1 MPKVVVKMN
10 DTIESLLRRFKRSV
24 EKSGVLSKVRRCQ
37 FYEKPSAE
45 RKRKKAAAVKRHLK
59 KVARENMYAS
69 RGPSLPKTTSRD
81 FKPARTSQAAPRESK
96 SE

>member
-1 MPKVVVKMN
+1 MPKVIVKMN
-10 DTIESLLRRFKRSV
+10 DNIDSLLRRFKRSV

-59 KVARENMYAS
+59 KVARESMFIS
-69 RGPSLPKTTSRD
+69 RGPSLPKKTT
-81 FKPARTSQAAPRESK
+81 RESN
-96 SE
+96 SFRSSRPE